1 MLDSPTFIACFDDVA
16 VMRDT
21 IEKRC
26 RHLLVTEHGWP
37 FTECQVGGDD
47 DRGALIEV
55 REQMKDE
62 LAAIL

>member
-1 MLDSPTFIACFDDVA
+1 MLDSPTVIACFDDVA

-21 IEKRC
+21 IKKSR
-26 RHLLVTEHGWP
+26 RHLFIAEHGWP

-55 REQMKDE
+55 REQMENE
-62 LAAIL
+62 LAAIF